1 MDKRCPPLITNKVM
15 RNWLIIMLFLAE
27 GFSLCAQERTITW
40 TMDPVDGHR
49 TGVVASNATNVNEA
63 MGTVKGC
70 TYYAPNGREF
80 RKGTVR
86 NVARIMLDAQPA
98 MAKVKAVIG
107 HSTRTM
113 VRTYPEC
120 EIYDWYIDELMRA
133 TADSTGKRV
142 DIGFANRGGVR
153 IDMPAGEVLYDDIM
167 SMFPFRNYLCYVALH
182 GRDVRALLDRMAAT
196 TLQIVGG
203 VKVTVKNGKIVSA
216 LVNGEPLDDDR
227 IYGVATLNFLLD
239 GGDGYKVAN
248 NAVEIIKCKGYLY
261 DTMLAYVQS
270 LTAAGKPIEYQNQH
284 WITVIQ

>member
-1 MDKRCPPLITNKVM
+1 MPSFLITNNVM

-27 GFSLCAQERTITW
+27 GFSLRAQERTITW
-40 TMDPVDGHR
+40 TTDPVDGHR
-49 TGVVASNATNVNEA
+49 TGVVASNATNVSEA

-70 TYYAPNGREF
+70 TYYAPNGRKF

-98 MAKVKAVIG
+98 MAKVKTVIG
-107 HSTRTM
+107 HSTRAM

-182 GRDVRALLDRMAAT
+182 GRDVRALLDQMAAT

-216 LVNGEPLDDDR
+216 IVNGEPLDDDK

-248 NAVEIIKCKGYLY
+248 NAVEIIKCNGYLY